1 MSRITRPARAAT
13 PDAAGQHG
21 KAESARAAAAA
32 HEAAPDEPTDDE
44 RDEFLHVRSRATK
57 RNTKRP
63 EGAVPSVFEMA
74 ARQRERHR
82 QPAPIDADAVV
93 FERGVPLVGQ
103 RHVITCEYDTLLA
116 RFEPGTSCVLV
127 HRQAKRLLQRAR
139 KRGMLVVARR
149 VEAERTRVW
158 RLAGEHK
165 PGMDMRRVGAKLK

>member
-103 RHVITCEYDTLLA
+103 RHVITFEYDTLLA
-116 RFEPGTSCVLV
+116 RFEPGAKAPTAGATGCLRSPRPAPGARLPRHAVREWRC
-127 HRQAKRLLQRAR
+127 RQSPRKAAR
-139 KRGMLVVARR
+139 
-149 VEAERTRVW
+149 
-158 RLAGEHK
+158 
-165 PGMDMRRVGAKLK
+165 PG